1 MRKKSPASGRKE
13 ASRQQQSSAPPA
25 PQATAPR
32 NTTTAAASKGKA
44 KPEKP
49 LAPLPMIPFV
59 GKIDISDVEL
69 CDDPSAGPMRHME
82 DSEKLLAA
90 FETGVHAHEALIA
103 KAVSKVEQRCT
114 AQRNLEKRE
123 GIEAATL
130 AAIQTTELRMKA
142 EQREAI
148 AEAVAAE
155 RAAGQKAQDVAVA
168 EAVKLAEE
176 RCAEQ
181 QRLMMANVGAAHRRE
196 LGVPEEEVAANTAAF
211 NFQEASNAA
220 AAAMAAAARAC
231 SRARR
236 RRRRRR
242 RGWRRRAVKTR
253 RQRRRRGRRRR
264 RWSTSEVDR

>member
-1 MRKKSPASGRKE
+1 
-13 ASRQQQSSAPPA
+13 
-25 PQATAPR
+25 
-32 NTTTAAASKGKA
+32 
-44 KPEKP
+44 
-49 LAPLPMIPFV
+49 MIPFV

-69 CDDPSAGPMRHME
+69 CDDPNAGPMRHME

-155 RAAGQKAQDVAVA
+155 RAAGQKAQDMAVA

-181 QRLMMANVGAAHRRE
+181 QRLMMANVGAAHQRE

-220 AAAMAAAARAC
+220 AAAMAAAASLL
-231 SRARR
+231 SREAEAKAEEERLAAE
-236 RRRRRR
+236 
-242 RGWRRRAVKTR
+242 GGEDEAPKEE
-253 RQRRRRGRRRR
+253 GGEKKAAALEYF
-264 RWSTSEVDR
+264 EVDR